1 MISYSQT
8 EFETVVELSQ
18 LTQTLFYA
26 HRTEMIF
33 IYNVRAT
40 FCAKHD
46 FTVTKSTH
54 AIKLLCKNVV
64 ETLNYKD
71 FFSILPK
78 YFLIL
83 KQFSW
88 FWNIFLNSEIFFSI
102 PYFFSRFHNFFWLW
116 NIFVDSNFFFSILK
130 VFCRWRLSATIIK
143 PTGKAKLYFESSST

>member
-71 FFSILPK
+71 FFSILPTK
-78 YFLIL
+78 YFL
-83 KQFSW
+83 FS
-88 FWNIFLNSEIFFSI
+88 NSFLDSEIFSSILKYFSRFRIFFLDFIIFSDSEIFLWI
-102 PYFFSRFHNFFWLW
+102 PIFFSRF
-116 NIFVDSNFFFSILK
+116 
-130 VFCRWRLSATIIK
+130 
-143 PTGKAKLYFESSST
+143 